1 VRRGVLDFRRTRYAR
16 DGARRTIGRRVG
28 RVYGEYRV
36 TGRDRAIQARN
47 GVVFIQAWLNLQ
59 LEREPN
65 HVIRMWLKL
74 KKAHVEKQLEKL
86 EWRMK
91 KHDKPWSGISKKQA
105 RN

>member
-1 VRRGVLDFRRTRYAR
+1 VS
-16 DGARRTIGRRVG
+16 
-28 RVYGEYRV
+28 
-36 TGRDRAIQARN
+36 GRDRTIRARN

-59 LEREPN
+59 LEHEQN

-74 KKAHVEKQLEKL
+74 KKAQVEKQLEKL

-91 KHDKPWSGISKKQA
+91 KHDKTWPGMSKKHA